1 MQQYELFANPDSDG
15 YLLNAQSDLLD
26 IVRTRV
32 VVPLIPERQD
42 GPRPATRL
50 HPVFEIDGTRY
61 ILATHLIATVPVD
74 ILKEPR
80 GSLMEQRDMITAA
93 LDFLFQGF

>member
-1 MQQYELFANPDSDG
+1 MQQYQLFANPDGDG
-15 YLLNAQSDLLD
+15 YLLNVQSDLLE

-32 VVPLIPERQD
+32 VIPLIPERQD

-50 HPVFEIDGTRY
+50 HPVFQIDGARF
-61 ILATHLIATVPVD
+61 ILAPHLIATVPLE

-80 GSLMEQRDMITAA
+80 GNLMEQRDMITAA